1 MATATTLQ
9 LLDSVAGDG
18 TTSLGIT
25 PSNRRQIETY
35 LAGETVAI
43 GDVVAFD
50 YSNADDGKKT
60 LYVKKA
66 SKAAAKRNAIGVVLA
81 AASSEGS
88 LTIHSPIRVV
98 IGGVISAKVEGKDH
112 AGNSAI
118 AVGDI
123 LCAGNV
129 DGVFMNKVQA
139 TELPSAIALE
149 TVVSGAGAALKKVLV
164 LRNA

>member
-1 MATATTLQ
+1 MASATYLQ
-9 LLDSVAGDG
+9 SLDATYEDG
-18 TTSLGIT
+18 TSRGVT

-35 LAGETVAI
+35 LAAESLAI
-43 GDVVAFD
+43 GDVVTFD
-50 YSNADDGKKT
+50 YANADDGKKT

-81 AASSEGS
+81 AASSDGS
-88 LTIHSPIRVV
+88 LDTDAPIRVV
-98 IGGVISAKVEGKDH
+98 IGGVVSAQVEGKDH

-123 LCAGNV
+123 LTAGNV

-139 TELPSAIALE
+139 IELPSAIALE
-149 TVVSGAGAALKKVLV
+149 TIGSGDAAALKKVLI
-164 LRNA
+164 LRNT